1 LKEGLNQTATLQ
13 INAQLHGEG
22 MHALKQSIVDVRV
35 LDCRCKQNADF
46 RMVGWGVGGGGGGG
60 GGCKQN
66 ADESEAALIEH
77 DLIPRDLT
85 FHNTP

>member
-1 LKEGLNQTATLQ
+1 MQAKRRLSN
-13 INAQLHGEG
+13 
-22 MHALKQSIVDVRV
+22 
-35 LDCRCKQNADF
+35 
-46 RMVGWGVGGGGGGG
+46 GG

-77 DLIPRDLT
+77 DLIPRDFT

>member
-1 LKEGLNQTATLQ
+1 MQAKRRLSN
-13 INAQLHGEG
+13 
-22 MHALKQSIVDVRV
+22 
-35 LDCRCKQNADF
+35 
-46 RMVGWGVGGGGGGG
+46 GGGG

-77 DLIPRDLT
+77 DLIPRDFT

>member
-35 LDCRCKQNADF
+35 LDCRCKQNAD
-46 RMVGWGVGGGGGGG
+46 
-60 GGCKQN
+60 
-66 ADESEAALIEH
+66 ESEAALIEH
-77 DLIPRDLT
+77 DLIPRDFT

>member
-46 RMVGWGVGGGGGGG
+46 RMVWWGGG

-77 DLIPRDLT
+77 DLIPRDFT